1 MLKFLITTMK
11 SLSNPNV
18 AITIVAITPWLVISF
33 LALLY
38 FTFMRNL

>member
-1 MLKFLITTMK
+1 MFKFLKITLK

-33 LALLY
+33 LALLVS
-38 FTFMRNL
+38 RS